1 MFRPISTPVALATIT
16 LITLPAL
23 PQDAPAFLDDLAQRY
38 RQIDT
43 LHATIRQS
51 QLTLGPST
59 RSFASTTQT
68 WHYEIAFDRDADR
81 LTIAAPWG
89 ELAHTDGGLLVTC
102 HECGNWQTHPH
113 APLSLESLAR
123 AGHEH
128 TDSMLNLPALD
139 LLLADR
145 GHTQSQSRGARARP
159 ADDADAHPFDTGIAG
174 CTPHAVTIPF
184 SNDPDYALD
193 EGPELT
199 CPATY
204 WIDNDTGLIRRV
216 TVDRTDAT
224 RIWTEQTWGEEYSSF
239 DNIESFTTTYD
250 IDYHSIDTPIEIDA
264 FVVSTQGLEE
274 TDSPEFSGAGTDT
287 FSDPDGVRFIHQPVP
302 AFTATT
308 LAGDTIG
315 TEDLKGKV
323 VVIDFWATWC
333 APCVAAMP
341 HLQSIAERYADKGV
355 VVLGI
360 NQDTPDHRAAVDAF
374 LEDKAITF
382 PQILDPDDAIATRF
396 GVSALPTTVIVD
408 AEGIVQAWTVGYHV
422 RADYTAQIDRVLAGE
437 TLPMPEPPARPG
449 DTLDTIENLALTI
462 TPWPAPVTAWEG
474 ATLTTVDGTAFYM
487 PHDMGGLAKLD
498 HATGQ
503 LTRVAPQGVD
513 PNRAIIAFAPV
524 AGEHGGWLL
533 ATDDSTDYADLAFT
547 RVDRNGTRRWSVPL
561 GIDPAIEPTYDAGI
575 ETCDIDHDG
584 EDEFL
589 IAVGVSDSESWEEQ
603 VILVIL
609 DQNGRTLYTKP
620 IALDGFGAT
629 HLIENEGEPPVL
641 YIFGYSQ
648 LVRVSLDL

>member
-1 MFRPISTPVALATIT
+1 MPPRTDRRLAALACCAGLATFSP
-16 LITLPAL
+16 LHA
-23 PQDAPAFLDDLAQRY
+23 QDAPLANAPAQADAEPVAATTAAALTPAQRAKAFEQWM
-38 RQIDT
+38 RTTDPEAVMQGIQAKAGELLEGVDFASLSAREIEPLLMLLASSREQAAVATQRLDSLRDDET
-43 LHATIRQS
+43 LDGLIAMTTASVLRAIAS
-51 QLTLGPST
+51 QQRVDAQTLGAMLDHPQLPAAIENGHMLTPFVALSVSDPT
-59 RSFASTTQT
+59 ALQNRARA
-68 WHYEIAFDRDADR
+68 IAGLADHLPAEPVSADQATAVGQYWQVVTGVLPESER
-81 LTIAAPWG
+81 ELAESVRAKVARVLRNADTAGEPAEVVSAVKEQIAAIDGAFAQGKLLDHPAPEVGFLWSS
-89 ELAHTDGGLLVTC
+89 ETDG
-102 HECGNWQTHPH
+102 PR
-113 APLSLESLAR
+113 SLA
-123 AGHEH
+123 
-128 TDSMLNLPALD
+128 
-139 LLLADR
+139 
-145 GHTQSQSRGARARP
+145 
-159 ADDADAHPFDTGIAG
+159 
-174 CTPHAVTIPF
+174 
-184 SNDPDYALD
+184 
-193 EGPELT
+193 
-199 CPATY
+199 
-204 WIDNDTGLIRRV
+204 
-216 TVDRTDAT
+216 
-224 RIWTEQTWGEEYSSF
+224 
-239 DNIESFTTTYD
+239 
-250 IDYHSIDTPIEIDA
+250 
-264 FVVSTQGLEE
+264 
-274 TDSPEFSGAGTDT
+274 
-287 FSDPDGVRFIHQPVP
+287 
-302 AFTATT
+302 
-308 LAGDTIG
+308 
-315 TEDLKGKV
+315 DLKGKV

-474 ATLTTVDGTAFYM
+474 ATLTTEDGTAFYM

-629 HLIENEGEPPVL
+629 HLVENEGEPTVL